1 MFLLQFMLVLL
12 FVAAA
17 AAAFELSVIQL
28 FIIGTIAS
36 VVLQILKV
44 ISAKFNWKPSTRVV
58 TLIGFIISVAM
69 AYFWTAPTL
78 PPITDPME
86 FSKALLEAAT
96 GVIGAAMVIYNVLL
110 KALLEKAQEW
120 TKITLTT

>member
-36 VVLQILKV
+36 VVLQILKL

-58 TLIGFIISVAM
+58 TLIGFVISVAL

-78 PPITDPME
+78 PPIIDPME
-86 FSKALLEAAT
+86 FAKALLEAAT